1 MVTSN
6 HEAAHRIIQEHPEV
20 LSAIFELLCL
30 PLPADASFTVVTPDV
45 TEMRPVERRI
55 DTVLRIDPPERESF
69 LLAVESQGKKDL
81 DKPSSWAYY
90 VGFLAAKYKLPVML
104 LVVSQNRATS
114 RWARGPF
121 GFGPEG
127 CHTLT
132 LHPATAGPDNI
143 PRITN
148 PADASANIGLAAF
161 AATIHAHDETPSDIL
176 DALAGAFVTIAPERA
191 IDYSE
196 LVEAGLADTKAGEIW
211 RHLMAIARTP
221 DGSTLIGAA
230 RLEGREE
237 GREQGVLEE
246 RRRVV
251 LLLLSNRGVPVSDEA
266 CERVTACTD
275 PDVLARWLERAAR
288 VQDGDQLFDE
298 DE

>member
-6 HEAAHRIIQEHPEV
+6 HEATHRIIQEHPEV

-81 DKPSSWAYY
+81 DKPSCWAYY
-90 VGFLAAKYKLPVML
+90 VGFLAAKSKLPVML

-132 LHPATAGPDNI
+132 LHPTTAGPDNI

-148 PADASANIGLAAF
+148 PADASANI
-161 AATIHAHDETPSDIL
+161 E
-176 DALAGAFVTIAPERA
+176 
-191 IDYSE
+191 
-196 LVEAGLADTKAGEIW
+196 W
-211 RHLMAIARTP
+211 RRSP
-221 DGSTLIGAA
+221 PPSTLTTRPHRTHWTRCQAHSSPSPRSGRSTTRHRSERHGSCVRPWALS
-230 RLEGREE
+230 RLGPGSSVRFSGR
-237 GREQGVLEE
+237 GGPG
-246 RRRVV
+246 
-251 LLLLSNRGVPVSDEA
+251 S
-266 CERVTACTD
+266 
-275 PDVLARWLERAAR
+275 
-288 VQDGDQLFDE
+288 F
-298 DE
+298 